1 MMNLTLPSNLSGHHC
16 QTAQQNLKEKDQTT
30 ETKKKEEH
38 EKREKRKKIK
48 DQRKEEEKKRNK
60 TLHFQESVGFKKFPT

>member
-1 MMNLTLPSNLSGHHC
+1 MMKLTLPSNLSGHHC
-16 QTAQQNLKEKDQTT
+16 QTAQQNLSEKDKTT

-48 DQRKEEEKKRNK
+48 EKRKKKRNK
-60 TLHFQESVGFKKFPT
+60 TLHFEESVGFKKFPT